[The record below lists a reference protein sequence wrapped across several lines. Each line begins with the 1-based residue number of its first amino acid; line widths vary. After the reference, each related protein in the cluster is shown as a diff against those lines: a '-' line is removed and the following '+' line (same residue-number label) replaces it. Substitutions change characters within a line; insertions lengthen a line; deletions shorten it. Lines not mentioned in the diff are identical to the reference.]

1 MSIADMVYEQVKT
14 LPEPLAREVLDF
26 VAFLRE
32 RGDRR
37 EWRDLMA
44 AQAASLAPVWDN
56 AEDEVWDNA

>member
-1 MSIADMVYEQVKT
+1 MSIADQIYEQVKA
-14 LPEPLAREVLDF
+14 LPEPLVREVLDF

-32 RGDRR
+32 RRDRA
-37 EWRDLMA
+37 EWRDLMD

>member
-1 MSIADMVYEQVKT
+1 MSIAKLVYEQVKA

-32 RGDRR
+32 QGERA
-37 EWRDLMA
+37 EWRDLME
-44 AQAASLAPVWDN
+44 AQSASLSREWDN